1 MINLYRR
8 SKAPDRHPCSSC
20 NEALKMNCRISH
32 EMFGVCP
39 CNKCLVWTTCN
50 DFCYRRYAAGKK
62 YFNIEPMSEEDFYKT
77 RNIPGYFRKISKF
90 QR

>member
-1 MINLYRR
+1 
-8 SKAPDRHPCSSC
+8 
-20 NEALKMNCRISH
+20 
-32 EMFGVCP
+32 
-39 CNKCLVWTTCN
+39 VWTTCN